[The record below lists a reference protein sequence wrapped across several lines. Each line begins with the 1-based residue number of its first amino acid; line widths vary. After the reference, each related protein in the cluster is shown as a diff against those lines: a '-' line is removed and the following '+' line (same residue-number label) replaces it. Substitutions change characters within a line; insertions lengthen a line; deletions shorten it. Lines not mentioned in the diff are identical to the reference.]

1 MYLKDKF
8 STLEWFMKDSV
19 RFPTTRI
26 NHILKFIK
34 TAFYCR
40 LVSKTEKKTFRLQ
53 LAFLCIN

>member
-40 LVSKTEKKTFRLQ
+40 LVSKTEKKPSDFSLV
-53 LAFLCIN
+53 FCV